1 MPVPDETN
9 NFATHGKAPI
19 PSNANGSFVVPHNK
33 EPEIKSPAK
42 PAPVAAV
49 PPVVTAP
56 PAADPTA
63 IVAPP
68 AGAAFIS
75 APPANASMSPAA
87 GQAPVLSVSPL
98 APPPMAQQP
107 IQQQPMMPLAIP
119 QQMPMQQQPMPM
131 QMPMPPQVPQQIIPS
146 EPSQIIPSNPQGDGI
161 PMPLPQPQPQMQP
174 MPMQMQSPQMQQQQM
189 MQQMQQQMQ
198 QMEMQMQQMQ
208 QLQQQ
213 QQMMP
218 AQMPMQPQMQPMPM
232 QMPMPQVTPIQP
244 ATPQY
249 SMTPARIA
257 DMQAE
262 ILAKALISSQ
272 TSGIRPRQKQTY
284 KKSEPEPEPD
294 YEEPTQQDIRD
305 NVPVTKTPSNITH
318 GERII
323 LPIHDMTLEQ
333 HREDMNRRMTELLGD
348 EEEFEPEV
356 ISTKSMKKKQKELAK
371 MKVRNATQASEDIQ
385 MTPEQQAQAQAAAA
399 AQARQ
404 QASYQP
410 TPAELF
416 PEYTLSGEAIAPQDP
431 LIDPLNNPKRY
442 PTPPPQELP
451 TDQPPQVYTLETQE
465 LPVPTTSAEEQQN
478 FVEQEYR
485 PQTPQSSYDITSQ
498 MQDVQLPTLESD
510 QEARSMDPRIAAIQQ
525 QQLMQMEQQK
535 QQEEQKARAAAQQ
548 QAAQQQAAQQQ
559 AAQLQAQQQAH
570 PQVQSQS
577 GRLNPNRKS
586 IRVNPDVVKK
596 AALASILKRATPE
609 PEPEP
614 EPVEAIRPAYVEEL
628 EEQLAGDMKESDSEL
643 DTLMAAE
650 LADDE
655 ITANAKQVAAE
666 KQAEAKKQAA
676 AGPVVPDEV
685 MKAIGSAAPVNEAN
699 PNIGSPNIQDADFE
713 DAGK

>member
-42 PAPVAAV
+42 PAPVAAA

-56 PAADPTA
+56 PIADPTA

-75 APPANASMSPAA
+75 APPANATMSPAA
-87 GQAPVLSVSPL
+87 GQSPVLAVSPL

-119 QQMPMQQQPMPM
+119 QQMPMQMPQPMPM
-131 QMPMPPQVPQQIIPS
+131 QVPQMPQQIIPS
-146 EPSQIIPSNPQGDGI
+146 EPRQIIPSEPQGDGI

-174 MPMQMQSPQMQQQQM
+174 QQMMPMQMQSPQMQQQQM

-213 QQMMP
+213 QMVP
-218 AQMPMQPQMQPMPM
+218 TQMPMQPQIQPMPM

-249 SMTPARIA
+249 SMTPAKIA

-272 TSGIRPRQKQTY
+272 TAGIRPRQKQTY
-284 KKSEPEPEPD
+284 KRSEPEPEPD

-305 NVPVTKTPSNITH
+305 KNPVTKTPSNITH

-348 EEEFEPEV
+348 EDDSEPEV

-399 AQARQ
+399 QAQQQ
-404 QASYQP
+404 QAPNQP

-431 LIDPLNNPKRY
+431 LIDPINNPKRY

-451 TDQPPQVYTLETQE
+451 TDQPAQVYTLETQE
-465 LPVPTTSAEEQQN
+465 LPVATTSAEEQQN
-478 FVEQEYR
+478 YVEQEYR
-485 PQTPQSSYDITSQ
+485 PHTPESSYDITSQ

-525 QQLMQMEQQK
+525 QQLMQMEQKK
-535 QQEEQKARAAAQQ
+535 QQEEQQAREAAAAEAAQK

-559 AAQLQAQQQAH
+559 QAQ

-586 IRVNPDVVKK
+586 IRVNPEVVKK

-628 EEQLAGDMKESDSEL
+628 EEQLAGDMKEGNNEL

-655 ITANAKQVAAE
+655 ITANAKQVAAA
-666 KQAEAKKQAA
+666 KQAEAKKLEA
-676 AGPVVPDEV
+676 AGPIVPDEV
-685 MKAIGSAAPVNEAN
+685 MKAIGDTSPVSESN

>member
-33 EPEIKSPAK
+33 EPEIKSPVG
-42 PAPVAAV
+42 PAPVAAA

-56 PAADPTA
+56 PAADPTS

-68 AGAAFIS
+68 AGAAFVS
-75 APPANASMSPAA
+75 APPANATMTPVAA
-87 GQAPVLSVSPL
+87 QTPVMSVSPF

-119 QQMPMQQQPMPM
+119 QQMPMQQM
-131 QMPMPPQVPQQIIPS
+131 PQQIIPS
-146 EPSQIIPSNPQGDGI
+146 EPRQIIPSAPQGDGI

-174 MPMQMQSPQMQQQQM
+174 MQMPMPMQQMPMQSPQEQQQQL
-189 MQQMQQQMQ
+189 MQQMQQQMVQ
-198 QMEMQMQQMQ
+198 IEQQMQQMQ

-213 QQMMP
+213 QQQMQQMQP
-218 AQMPMQPQMQPMPM
+218 IQQMPMQPQMQPM
-232 QMPMPQVTPIQP
+232 QAPMPAPIQP

-272 TSGIRPRQKQTY
+272 TAGIRPRQKQTY
-284 KKSEPEPEPD
+284 KKSEPEAEPE

-305 NVPVTKTPSNITH
+305 KNPVTTQMPSNITH

-323 LPIHDMTLEQ
+323 LPIHDVTRQ
-333 HREDMNRRMTELLGD
+333 QQREDMSRRMTELLGD
-348 EEEFEPEV
+348 EETELET
-356 ISTKSMKKKQKELAK
+356 ISTKSMKKKQKEMAK

-385 MTPEQQAQAQAAAA
+385 MTPEQVQAAEQQAAAA
-399 AQARQ
+399 AAAEQ
-404 QASYQP
+404 QQDSTTLP
-410 TPAELF
+410 TPADLF
-416 PEYTLSGEAIAPQDP
+416 PEYTLSGEAIAPQAP
-431 LIDPLNNPKRY
+431 LIDPLNNPRQM
-442 PTPPPQELP
+442 PVAPAQQQPA
-451 TDQPPQVYTLETQE
+451 DQPPQVYTLETQVQPE
-465 LPVPTTSAEEQQN
+465 ATTSAEEQQN
-478 FVEQEYR
+478 YVEQEYR
-485 PQTPQSSYDITSQ
+485 PQTPESSRDITSQ
-498 MQDVQLPTLESD
+498 MQDVTLPTLETD
-510 QEARSMDPRIAAIQQ
+510 QDVRSMDPRIAAIQQ
-525 QQLMQMEQQK
+525 QQLMQA
-535 QQEEQKARAAAQQ
+535 EEQKQLEEQRAQQAAAQQAAERAAAQ

-559 AAQLQAQQQAH
+559 AQ
-570 PQVQSQS
+570 PQVQAQS

-586 IRVNPDVVKK
+586 IRVNADVVKK

-609 PEPEP
+609 PEPEL

-628 EEQLAGDMKESDSEL
+628 EEQLAGDMKGNNSEL
-643 DTLMAAE
+643 GSLMAAE

-655 ITANAKQVAAE
+655 ITANAKQIKAANQE
-666 KQAEAKKQAA
+666 EERKAA
-676 AGPVVPDEV
+676 ASLEMPDEIL
-685 MKAIGSAAPVNEAN
+685 KAIESTTPVSAAN
-699 PNIGSPNIQDADFE
+699 PNIGSTDLETLETN
-713 DAGK
+713 DAGQ